1 MVTEQDSLQ
10 HIVGD
15 GSTVDSN
22 ERFFTSVGILTSR
35 GGKTS
40 HAAVVAR
47 GMGKPCIV
55 GCSDL
60 KIDYNDRKCFTN
72 GKTINEGDTI
82 TIDGSSGAVFL
93 GEIPTI
99 EPKMTDDFR
108 TILNWAQKIKKIGG
122 SISLILA
129 PNPDIL
135 EYVARLPKSP
145 FCVGFAAE
153 TENLEKNAEA
163 KRSKKKIPLLAANL
177 AQDAIGSDES
187 ALILFDDKGKHPL
200 PKAPKIVQARR
211 LIKHISLL
219 YKK

>member
-1 MVTEQDSLQ
+1 MF
-10 HIVGD
+10 I
-15 GSTVDSN
+15 
-22 ERFFTSVGILTSR
+22 SV
-35 GGKTS
+35 
-40 HAAVVAR
+40 AAVADFL
-47 GMGKPCIV
+47 PI
-55 GCSDL
+55 
-60 KIDYNDRKCFTN
+60 KITK
-72 GKTINEGDTI
+72 
-82 TIDGSSGAVFL
+82 
-93 GEIPTI
+93 
-99 EPKMTDDFR
+99 
-108 TILNWAQKIKKIGG
+108 QKIKKIGG

-163 KRSKKKIPLLAANL
+163 KRRKKKIPLLAANL